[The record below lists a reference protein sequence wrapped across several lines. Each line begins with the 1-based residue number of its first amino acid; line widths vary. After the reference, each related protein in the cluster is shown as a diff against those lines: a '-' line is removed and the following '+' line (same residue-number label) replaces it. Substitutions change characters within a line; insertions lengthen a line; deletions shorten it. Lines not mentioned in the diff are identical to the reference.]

1 MCILILFMLFQDAQ
15 QYLVVGQLADR
26 IVAIVI
32 FNFNT
37 EDNVCGGVNMT
48 EYCGSSSGL
57 I

>member
-15 QYLVVGQLADR
+15 QYLVVGRLADR